1 MSCVFFLIGC
11 SNEIFQTLFELGPRL
26 VTSRLSDFG
35 LADSWVAFGARGSR
49 RSCEVKSSGQ
59 KAGRCEGEREGAI
72 GCSPPPNSFRRG
84 TTAESER
91 VHPPHGT
98 CQKDRPH
105 RTVPYRY
112 LLDSPLFTPILNLAT
127 SHTVVHF
134 SVRSL
139 CRFGLLPTL
148 NRDVGGR
155 TRRPSQLFG
164 ASGSR
169 LGGASQGASGPR
181 WRESGRFPPKP
192 LSK

>member
-1 MSCVFFLIGC
+1 MFQRNLSNSFRTGTPACHLPPLGLRTSRFVGC
-11 SNEIFQTLFELGPRL
+11 FWRPRL
-26 VTSRLSDFG
+26 AEELRSEEFG
-35 LADSWVAFGARGSR
+35 PEGRTLRGGERGSDWML
-49 RSCEVKSSGQ
+49 
-59 KAGRCEGEREGAI
+59 
-72 GCSPPPNSFRRG
+72 PPPNSFRRG